1 MKTKEEYGIEEL
13 AKVGPWGRTYLFQAI
28 KEKRLIAQ
36 KAWRTI
42 ITHENDQAFLRSLP
56 VSEGK
61 ERAREHPP
69 AAAPTPASG
78 GLLETLGNPC
88 DGRGWADAKW
98 NGTCTKCR
106 YLWRCHRLLCY
117 SDFVVEAESL
127 MPCVCG

>member
-1 MKTKEEYGIEEL
+1 VEAVVETKEAYGIEEL

-88 DGRGWADAKW
+88 DGRGWADAS
-98 NGTCTKCR
+98 GTAPARSADTYGGATGCSATPIL
-106 YLWRCHRLLCY
+106 LWRP
-117 SDFVVEAESL
+117 SL
-127 MPCVCG
+127 

>member
-1 MKTKEEYGIEEL
+1 L
-13 AKVGPWGRTYLFQAI
+13 APWSRTYLFQAI

-36 KAWRTI
+36 KAGRRTS
-42 ITHENDQAFLRSLP
+42 ITHENDHAFLRSLP

-61 ERAREHPP
+61 ARRNAPREHPP

-106 YLWRCHRLLCY
+106 YLWKHHRLL
-117 SDFVVEAESL
+117 
-127 MPCVCG
+127 